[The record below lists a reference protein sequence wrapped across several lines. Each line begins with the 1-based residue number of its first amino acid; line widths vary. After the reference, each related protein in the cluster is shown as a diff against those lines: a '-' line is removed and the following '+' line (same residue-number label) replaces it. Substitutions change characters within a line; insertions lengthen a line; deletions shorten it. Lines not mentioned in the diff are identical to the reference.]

1 MVIYL
6 MNVSISIHPLFHSIS
21 SHWLIVP
28 TIIKEKKS
36 KRTNRWRS
44 IPVEH
49 IWTYIHINR

>member
-1 MVIYL
+1 